1 MKSALCRDLIK
12 VQIKHIS
19 GLWIKL
25 WPILFNEPE
34 RHNYNHCDL
43 FWKVVILTTS
53 FETTFGVTVTA
64 IVSYDSGDAE
74 LHSRQ
79 VYVGQLLSPGTTVS
93 STNKTDRHDIA
104 EKLLKVALNAIVSVL
119 YMETNNYIVYMI

>member
-1 MKSALCRDLIK
+1 MTCIFLFIQKQDVRRLVLLIK

-34 RHNYNHCDL
+34 RHSYNHCDL

-53 FETTFGVTVTA
+53 FETTFGVNVTA
-64 IVSYDSGDAE
+64 IVWYMD
-74 LHSRQ
+74 LH
-79 VYVGQLLSPGTTVS
+79 LLV
-93 STNKTDRHDIA
+93 H
-104 EKLLKVALNAIVSVL
+104 SVPI
-119 YMETNNYIVYMI
+119 TCPV